1 MESLSEARA
10 RSEASG
16 RERSIMRCDACATWV
31 NNRCRNGKSSAYLRR
46 TSGEAY
52 CTHFDASAA
61 SRSSAKWFRHDADS
75 ESVQD
80 DRSGSLQQ
88 ASR

>member
-16 RERSIMRCDACATWV
+16 RERSIMRCDACVSWV

-52 CTHFDASAA
+52 CTHFDARAIA
-61 SRSSAKWFRHDADS
+61 RAHARWLRHAGNCTTA
-75 ESVQD
+75 ESD
-80 DRSGSLQQ
+80 
-88 ASR
+88 